1 MSARDRLL
9 LLPDADLA
17 RECELDV
24 FRGSGPGGQK
34 RNKTSSAVRLRHLPT
49 GLVGQ
54 ASDSRSQSENRT
66 RALRRLREH
75 AAFAVRD
82 PVALGEAWRPPP
94 ALAELVAAGTGRRGP
109 KQRLAPGYL
118 LGMAQLLDVF
128 AAAGCSVGDLG
139 RLLGLST
146 GATSKLLLGDE
157 RVGAAAN
164 QLRAARN
171 LRPLS

>member
-1 MSARDRLL
+1 MSPRDRLL
-9 LLPDADLA
+9 LLPDAELA
-17 RECELDV
+17 RECELDR

-54 ASDSRSQSENRT
+54 ASDSRSQTENRA
-66 RALRRLREH
+66 RAMRRLREH
-75 AAFAVRD
+75 AAFDVRE
-82 PVALGEAWRPPP
+82 PVALEGYAPPA
-94 ALAELVAAGTGRRGP
+94 ALAELLADGTGRRGP
-109 KQRLAPGYL
+109 KQRLAPHYL
-118 LGMAQLLDVF
+118 LAMAQLLDLF
-128 AAAGCSVGDLG
+128 LAAGCSVGDTG

-157 RVGAAAN
+157 RVGGAAN

-171 LRPLS
+171 MRPLS